1 MGDKYTKS
9 PWLTSPRDEKKIFC
23 LAGFFENEQITAT
36 EMERMKT
43 DVTKKIED
51 LGGSVI
57 NRDCWDSSVTHV
69 VAYVDTRKEGM
80 SEKVRCYFFTISYF
94 NV

>member
-1 MGDKYTKS
+1 MGEKYTTS

-23 LAGFFENEQITAT
+23 LAGFFENEQIKAT

-43 DVTKKIED
+43 DITKKIRD
-51 LGGSVI
+51 LGGVVI
-57 NRDCWDSSVTHV
+57 NTESWDDSITHV

>member
-1 MGDKYTKS
+1 MGDKYTTS

-23 LAGFFENEQITAT
+23 LAGFFENEQIKAT
-36 EMERMKT
+36 EMERIKI
-43 DVTKKIED
+43 DITKKIKD
-51 LGGSVI
+51 LGGVVI
-57 NRDCWDSSVTHV
+57 TSESWDPSITHV

-80 SEKVRCYFFTISYF
+80 SEKVRLNFLTISYF